1 MVYRQWAWKSVLKT
15 TMWMGVILLLCK
27 GLAGPGAA
35 LGGDQKGPAS
45 IVRTYYAQVLE
56 ILAEEEVSKEQLKQ
70 ELQGM
75 ARDVFTFQIM
85 AQMSLG
91 RSWKDLSPKQ
101 HKEFVDL
108 FTRLLENTYFQKIED
123 HLNAVRGYSS
133 QDLQVTDEIVF
144 SSRKA
149 EVQSKIAYED
159 TYVPVNYRFVKMDGT
174 WKIYDVLVEEVSLVQ
189 NYRSQFTD
197 RLQKISV
204 SDFMQELRNKVHN
217 LEAKANE
224 SDTEASA
231 G

>member
-1 MVYRQWAWKSVLKT
+1 MEYRQWTWKPVLKT
-15 TMWMGVILLLCK
+15 AMWMGVLLLLCN
-27 GLAGPGAA
+27 GLSAPGTA
-35 LGGDQKGPAS
+35 LGQDQEGPAS

-56 ILAEEEVSKEQLKQ
+56 VMAEEKVSKEQLKQ

-91 RSWKDLSPKQ
+91 RSWQDLSTKQ
-101 HKEFVDL
+101 QKEFVDL
-108 FTRLLENTYFQKIED
+108 FTRLLENTYFQKIENR
-123 HLNAVRGYSS
+123 LSAVRDYSS

-149 EVQSKIAYED
+149 EVQSKIAYKD

-204 SDFMQELRNKVHN
+204 SDFMREIRDKVHS

-224 SDTEASA
+224 SDTEARA